1 MKWIKKYF
9 FHYHFFNRIFITYRD
24 IEFIDV
30 HSISFSKENGC
41 SPICADLK
49 VYNPNHFPISIKD
62 IDVEAH
68 LNDKK
73 IGNVVNDKESKTIK
87 TGLDRHPFNLS
98 IRCTTNF
105 NFFIQFS
112 RFSSGKPQHLSLSG
126 SLKAQVFLYKKKID
140 ISYKTDLKDL
150 SF

>member
-1 MKWIKKYF
+1 MFRKIF
-9 FHYHFFNRIFITYRD
+9 FSIIIFSLGSCITYRD

-41 SPICADLK
+41 SPVCADLK
-49 VYNPNHFPISIKD
+49 VYNPNQYPILIKD

-73 IGNVVNDKESKTIK
+73 IGNVVNDKKIK
-87 TGLDRHPFNLS
+87 LLKQDSIDIHLIFQSDAQQILTSLVNSLGFLLGKSQNLY
-98 IRCTTNF
+98 
-105 NFFIQFS
+105 
-112 RFSSGKPQHLSLSG
+112 LSG
-126 SLKAQVFLYKKKID
+126 SLKAQVFLFKKKID
-140 ISYKTDLKDL
+140 ITYKTDFKDL

>member
-1 MKWIKKYF
+1 MYRKIF
-9 FHYHFFNRIFITYRD
+9 FSIIIFSIGSCITYRD

-49 VYNPNHFPISIKD
+49 VYNPNQYPILIKD
-62 IDVEAH
+62 IYVEAH

-73 IGNVVNDKESKTIK
+73 VGNVVNDKKIK
-87 TGLDRHPFNLS
+87 LLKQDS
-98 IRCTTNF
+98 IDIHLIFQSDAQQILTSLVNSLGF
-105 NFFIQFS
+105 LL
-112 RFSSGKPQHLSLSG
+112 GKSQNLSLSG
-126 SLKAQVFLYKKKID
+126 SLKAQVFLFKKKID
-140 ISYKTDLKDL
+140 ITYKTDFKDL

>member
-1 MKWIKKYF
+1 MDKKIF
-9 FHYHFFNRIFITYRD
+9 FFIIIFSIGSCITYRD

-49 VYNPNHFPISIKD
+49 VYNPNHYPISIKD

-68 LNDKK
+68 LNGKK
-73 IGNVVNDKESKTIK
+73 IGNVVNDKKVKLLKQDSIDIHLIFQSDAKQILTS
-87 TGLDRHPFNLS
+87 LFNSLG
-98 IRCTTNF
+98 F
-105 NFFIQFS
+105 LL
-112 RFSSGKPQHLSLSG
+112 GKPQHLSLSG

-140 ISYKTDLKDL
+140 ISYKTDLKEL

>member
-1 MKWIKKYF
+1 MFRKIF
-9 FHYHFFNRIFITYRD
+9 FSIIIFSIGSCITYRD

-41 SPICADLK
+41 SPVCADLK
-49 VYNPNHFPISIKD
+49 VYNPNQYPILIKD

-73 IGNVVNDKESKTIK
+73 IGNVVNDKKIK
-87 TGLDRHPFNLS
+87 LLKQDS
-98 IRCTTNF
+98 IDIHLIFQSDAQQILTSLVNSLGF
-105 NFFIQFS
+105 LL
-112 RFSSGKPQHLSLSG
+112 GKSQNLSLSG
-126 SLKAQVFLYKKKID
+126 SLKAQVFLFKKKID
-140 ISYKTDLKDL
+140 ITYKKDFKDL

>member
-1 MKWIKKYF
+1 MFRKIF
-9 FHYHFFNRIFITYRD
+9 FSIIIFSIGSCITYRD

-41 SPICADLK
+41 SPVCANLK
-49 VYNPNHFPISIKD
+49 VYNPNQYPILIKD

-73 IGNVVNDKESKTIK
+73 IGNVVNDKKIK
-87 TGLDRHPFNLS
+87 LLKQDSIDIHLIFQSDAQQILTSLVNSLS
-98 IRCTTNF
+98 F
-105 NFFIQFS
+105 LL
-112 RFSSGKPQHLSLSG
+112 GKSQNLSLSG
-126 SLKAQVFLYKKKID
+126 SLKAQVFLFKKKID
-140 ISYKTDLKDL
+140 ITYKTDFKDL

>member
-1 MKWIKKYF
+1 MFRKIF
-9 FHYHFFNRIFITYRD
+9 FSIIIFSIGSCITYRD

-41 SPICADLK
+41 SPVCADLK
-49 VYNPNHFPISIKD
+49 VYNPNQYPILIKD

-73 IGNVVNDKESKTIK
+73 IGNVVNDKKIK
-87 TGLDRHPFNLS
+87 LLKQDS
-98 IRCTTNF
+98 IDIHLIFQSDAQQILTSLVNSLGF
-105 NFFIQFS
+105 LL
-112 RFSSGKPQHLSLSG
+112 GKSQNLSLSG
-126 SLKAQVFLYKKKID
+126 SLKAQVFLFKKKID
-140 ISYKTDLKDL
+140 ITYKTDFKDM

>member
-1 MKWIKKYF
+1 MYRKIF
-9 FHYHFFNRIFITYRD
+9 FSIIIFSIGSCITYRD

-49 VYNPNHFPISIKD
+49 VYNPNQYPILIKD
-62 IDVEAH
+62 IYVEAH

-73 IGNVVNDKESKTIK
+73 VGNVVNDKKIK
-87 TGLDRHPFNLS
+87 LLKQDS
-98 IRCTTNF
+98 IDIHLIFQSDAQQILTSLVNSLGF
-105 NFFIQFS
+105 LL
-112 RFSSGKPQHLSLSG
+112 GKSQNLSLSG
-126 SLKAQVFLYKKKID
+126 SLKAQVFLFKKKID
-140 ISYKTDLKDL
+140 ITYKTNFKDL

>member
-1 MKWIKKYF
+1 MFRKIF
-9 FHYHFFNRIFITYRD
+9 FSIIIFSLGSCITYRD

-41 SPICADLK
+41 SPVCADLK
-49 VYNPNHFPISIKD
+49 VYNPNQYPILIKD

-73 IGNVVNDKESKTIK
+73 IGNVVNDKKIK
-87 TGLDRHPFNLS
+87 LLKQDS
-98 IRCTTNF
+98 IDIHLIFQSDAQQILTSLVNSLGF
-105 NFFIQFS
+105 LL
-112 RFSSGKPQHLSLSG
+112 GKSQNLSLSG
-126 SLKAQVFLYKKKID
+126 SLKAQVFLFKKKID
-140 ISYKTDLKDL
+140 ITYKTDFKDL

>member
-1 MKWIKKYF
+1 MFRKIF
-9 FHYHFFNRIFITYRD
+9 FSIIIFSIGSCITYRD

-41 SPICADLK
+41 SPVCADLK
-49 VYNPNHFPISIKD
+49 VYNPNQYPILIKD

-73 IGNVVNDKESKTIK
+73 VGNVVNDKKIK
-87 TGLDRHPFNLS
+87 LLKQDS
-98 IRCTTNF
+98 IDIHLIFQSDAQQILTSLVNSLGF
-105 NFFIQFS
+105 LL
-112 RFSSGKPQHLSLSG
+112 GKSQNLSLSG
-126 SLKAQVFLYKKKID
+126 SLKAQVFLFKKKID
-140 ISYKTDLKDL
+140 ITYKTDFKDL

>member
-1 MKWIKKYF
+1 MLRKIF
-9 FHYHFFNRIFITYRD
+9 FSIIIFSIGSCITYRD

-41 SPICADLK
+41 SPVCADLK
-49 VYNPNHFPISIKD
+49 VYNPNQYPILIKD

-73 IGNVVNDKESKTIK
+73 IGNVVNDKKIK
-87 TGLDRHPFNLS
+87 LLKQDS
-98 IRCTTNF
+98 IDIHLIFQSDAQQILTSLVNSLGF
-105 NFFIQFS
+105 LL
-112 RFSSGKPQHLSLSG
+112 GKSQNLSLSG
-126 SLKAQVFLYKKKID
+126 SLKAQVFLFKKKID
-140 ISYKTDLKDL
+140 ITYKTDFKDL

>member
-1 MKWIKKYF
+1 MDKKIF
-9 FHYHFFNRIFITYRD
+9 FFIIIFSIGSCITYRD

-41 SPICADLK
+41 IPVCADLK
-49 VYNPNHFPISIKD
+49 VYNPNQYPILIKD

-73 IGNVVNDKESKTIK
+73 IGNVVNDKKIK
-87 TGLDRHPFNLS
+87 LLKQDSIDIHLIFQSDAQQILTSLVNSLS
-98 IRCTTNF
+98 F
-105 NFFIQFS
+105 LL
-112 RFSSGKPQHLSLSG
+112 GKSQNLSLSG
-126 SLKAQVFLYKKKID
+126 SLKAQVFLFKKKID
-140 ISYKTDLKDL
+140 ITYKTDFKDL

>member
-1 MKWIKKYF
+1 MYRKIF
-9 FHYHFFNRIFITYRD
+9 FSIIIFSIGSCITYRD

-49 VYNPNHFPISIKD
+49 VYNPNQYPILIKD

-73 IGNVVNDKESKTIK
+73 VGNVVNDKKIK
-87 TGLDRHPFNLS
+87 LLKQDS
-98 IRCTTNF
+98 IDIHLIFQSDAQQILTSLVNSLGF
-105 NFFIQFS
+105 LL
-112 RFSSGKPQHLSLSG
+112 GKSQNLSLSG
-126 SLKAQVFLYKKKID
+126 SLKAQVFLFKKKID
-140 ISYKTDLKDL
+140 ITYKTDFKDL

>member
-1 MKWIKKYF
+1 MFRKIF
-9 FHYHFFNRIFITYRD
+9 FSIIIFSIGSCITYRD

-41 SPICADLK
+41 SPVCADLK
-49 VYNPNHFPISIKD
+49 VYNPNQYPILIKD

-73 IGNVVNDKESKTIK
+73 IGNVVNDKKIK
-87 TGLDRHPFNLS
+87 LLKQDS
-98 IRCTTNF
+98 IDIHLIFQSDAQQILTSLVNSLGF
-105 NFFIQFS
+105 LL
-112 RFSSGKPQHLSLSG
+112 GKSQNLSLSG
-126 SLKAQVFLYKKKID
+126 SLKAQVFLFKKKID
-140 ISYKTDLKDL
+140 ITYRTDFKDL

>member
-1 MKWIKKYF
+1 MFRKIF
-9 FHYHFFNRIFITYRD
+9 FSIIIFSIGSCITYRD

-41 SPICADLK
+41 SPVCADLK
-49 VYNPNHFPISIKD
+49 VYNPNQYPILIKD

-73 IGNVVNDKESKTIK
+73 IGNVVNDKKIK
-87 TGLDRHPFNLS
+87 LLKQDS
-98 IRCTTNF
+98 IDIHLIFQSDAQQILTSLVNSLGF
-105 NFFIQFS
+105 LL
-112 RFSSGKPQHLSLSG
+112 GKSQNLSLSG
-126 SLKAQVFLYKKKID
+126 SLKAQVFLFKKKID
-140 ISYKTDLKDL
+140 ITYKTDFKDL